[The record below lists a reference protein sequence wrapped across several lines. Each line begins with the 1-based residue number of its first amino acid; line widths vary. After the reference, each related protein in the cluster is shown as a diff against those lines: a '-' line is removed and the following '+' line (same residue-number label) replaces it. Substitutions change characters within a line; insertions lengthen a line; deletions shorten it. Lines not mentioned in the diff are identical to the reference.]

1 MYYLVLAF
9 TSPEAMKFLYK
20 GITADY
26 PSGLTWK
33 VRASMFK
40 RFKPMDDTSKLEMSQ
55 ALMMIK
61 MGPKESP
68 STLFTQICTL
78 QNRYGVYD
86 TDEQQILACIA
97 NALPRE
103 YKAILAII
111 WNASKEEVRTRVIR
125 EPGTVLPW

>member
-61 MGPKESP
+61 TERKPLDFVHSDLHPTE
-68 STLFTQICTL
+68 QIRCL
-78 QNRYGVYD
+78 
-86 TDEQQILACIA
+86 
-97 NALPRE
+97 
-103 YKAILAII
+103 
-111 WNASKEEVRTRVIR
+111 
-125 EPGTVLPW
+125 

>member
-1 MYYLVLAF
+1 
-9 TSPEAMKFLYK
+9 
-20 GITADY
+20 
-26 PSGLTWK
+26 
-33 VRASMFK
+33 MFK